1 MVSNNSVRL
10 PSACDYICCKFY
22 CMRVTDVLKNAEET
36 LFSFELLPPRKGNG
50 IKALYDTIDPLMEF
64 DPKFI
69 NVTYHRE
76 EYIYKKRSN
85 GYLEKVSIRKRPG
98 TVGICAAIKN
108 RYDVITVPHLTCG
121 GFSKQETEEA
131 LIDLDYLG
139 ITDVL
144 ALRGDPE
151 KTERS
156 FVPDPNGHSYAGD
169 LVKQIMD
176 TNAGRYLEE
185 DVESSHK
192 TNFTIG
198 VAGYPEKHCE
208 SMSMTTDLKHLKDKI
223 DAGAE
228 YIVTQMFFD
237 NTKYFEFVDK
247 CREIGITVPIIPG
260 LKPITTLNHI
270 KFLPKT
276 FAISFPDDLARELEK
291 CKDSAAVKEVGVEWA
306 IQQSK
311 ELMNAKV
318 PSLHYYTMGRSNV
331 TQQIASAIY

>member
-1 MVSNNSVRL
+1 
-10 PSACDYICCKFY
+10 
-22 CMRVTDVLKNAEET
+22 MRVTDVLEKSDKT

-50 IKALYDTIDPLMEF
+50 IKALYDHIDPLMEF
-64 DPKFI
+64 NPQFI

-76 EYIYKKRSN
+76 EYVYKKRSN

-151 KTERS
+151 KTERT
-156 FVPDPNGHSYAGD
+156 FVPDPNGHSYAVE
-169 LVKQIMD
+169 LVEQIMAM
-176 TNAGRYLEE
+176 NNGRYLEE

-192 TNFTIG
+192 TNFSIG
-198 VAGYPEKHCE
+198 VAGYPEKHAE
-208 SMSMTTDLKHLKDKI
+208 SMSLTTDLEYLKKKI

-237 NTKYFEFVDK
+237 NEKFFHFVDQ
-247 CREIGITVPIIPG
+247 CRAIGIDVPIIPG

-276 FAISFPDDLARELEK
+276 FAIDFPDDLARELVQ
-291 CKDSAAVKEVGVEWA
+291 CKTREAVRQVGIEWSIA
-306 IQQSK
+306 QSK
-311 ELMNAKV
+311 ELIKFGV
-318 PSLHYYTMGRSNV
+318 PSLHFYTMGRSDI
-331 TQQIASAIY
+331 TRRIAEQIY